1 MKYLYYLPLLLPE
14 FCLRQLNISTSKGV
28 PFLAFILGIKMQR
41 KVSVSVHSVSG
52 AQRWLLAGS
61 VGCQNRNICGK
72 TEK

>member
-1 MKYLYYLPLLLPE
+1 
-14 FCLRQLNISTSKGV
+14 
-28 PFLAFILGIKMQR
+28 MQR

-52 AQRWLLAGS
+52 GQRWLLAGS